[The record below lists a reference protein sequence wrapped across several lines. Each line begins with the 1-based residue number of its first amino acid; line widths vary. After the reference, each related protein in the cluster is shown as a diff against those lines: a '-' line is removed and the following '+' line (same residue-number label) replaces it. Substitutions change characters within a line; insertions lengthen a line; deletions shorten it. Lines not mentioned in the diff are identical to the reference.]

1 MPALPPPDMQ
11 IGALPPG
18 YGPLAPTGPGLAQG
32 FNLGLA
38 TLVQQ
43 VAGASSSAA
52 PVTFTLSGI
61 TSTRVGT
68 FLVAC
73 VALAESGAATVS
85 TPTNWTAVTGA
96 NLSNAGNTLGGRVY
110 VFPNNPGAITSVAF
124 TTLTAVNGIAVWF
137 GEFSNV
143 YTVDSAYGTPG
154 NGTYSNSAAAVS
166 APNYTPNVGPVL
178 LVGMECD
185 VTGQAYTA
193 ANIGGTWVAGTTAT
207 STLGA
212 TNTIIRPFFA
222 VTTPTINTPFQL
234 AGSLA
239 GAIASGAS
247 LVSLIPGTAGPLTQY
262 APEALASAFAA
273 NAWGWGPLGPTKPG
287 GAGSG
292 Q

>member
-18 YGPLAPTGPGLAQG
+18 YGPLPPTGPGLGQG
-32 FNLGLA
+32 FNLGLP

-52 PVTFTLSGI
+52 PASFTLSGI
-61 TSTRVGT
+61 TSTRIGT
-68 FLVAC
+68 FLVVC
-73 VALAESGAATVS
+73 VALAESAAPAIT
-85 TPTNWTAVTGA
+85 TPANWTIVTGA
-96 NLSNAGNTLGGRVY
+96 NVGNAGNTLGGRIYVY
-110 VFPNNPGAITSVAF
+110 PNNPGAITSVAF
-124 TTLTAVNGIAVWF
+124 TTLTNVNGIAVWF

-143 YTVDSAYGTPG
+143 YTVDNAYGTPG
-154 NGTYSNSAAAVS
+154 SGTFSNSATAVS
-166 APNYTPNVGPVL
+166 APSYTPAIGPVL
-178 LVGMECD
+178 LAGMEAD
-185 VTGQAYTA
+185 ITGQVYTP
-193 ANIGGTWVAGTTAT
+193 ANVGTTWVAGTTAT

-212 TNTIIRPFFA
+212 TNTIIRPFFTVA
-222 VTTPTINTPFQL
+222 TPTINTTFQL

-239 GAIASGAS
+239 GALASGAS

-262 APEALASAFAA
+262 APEGLATAYAA
-273 NAWGWGPLGPTKPG
+273 NAWAWGPLGSTKPG